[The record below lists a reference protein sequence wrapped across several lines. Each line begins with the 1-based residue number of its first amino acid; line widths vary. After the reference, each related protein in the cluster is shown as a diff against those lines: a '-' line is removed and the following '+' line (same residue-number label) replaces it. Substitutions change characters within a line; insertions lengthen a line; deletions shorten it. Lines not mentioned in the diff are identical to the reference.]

1 MTIIEKED
9 HHHDHDQSG
18 VTLMWCDNDGQV
30 CLYISIMTMI
40 ITVMMIMTMIITTIM
55 IMTMITNAMMIKTM
69 ITTAMMNRCD
79 CDSLAADPD
88 SFCSNGE
95 VCKVSVFVIV
105 IFSCDQDKSSFETK
119 CFNLFD
125 QRPGLCLRSSFPS
138 RLRMWPLLQRS
149 RSSRVWRNFCNGVVT
164 IST

>member
-1 MTIIEKED
+1 
-9 HHHDHDQSG
+9 
-18 VTLMWCDNDGQV
+18 
-30 CLYISIMTMI
+30 MI
-40 ITVMMIMTMIITTIM
+40 ITAIM
-55 IMTMITNAMMIKTM
+55 IMTIITTTM

-95 VCKVSVFVIV
+95 VCKVSVLVIV

-138 RLRMWPLLQRS
+138 RLRM
-149 RSSRVWRNFCNGVVT
+149 
-164 IST
+164 

>member
-1 MTIIEKED
+1 MTIITTATRIK
-9 HHHDHDQSG
+9 
-18 VTLMWCDNDGQV
+18 
-30 CLYISIMTMI
+30 TMI
-40 ITVMMIMTMIITTIM
+40 ITAIM
-55 IMTMITNAMMIKTM
+55 IMTIITTAM
-69 ITTAMMNRCD
+69 ITTAMINRCD

-95 VCKVSVFVIV
+95 VCKVSVLVIV

-138 RLRMWPLLQRS
+138 RLRM
-149 RSSRVWRNFCNGVVT
+149 
-164 IST
+164 